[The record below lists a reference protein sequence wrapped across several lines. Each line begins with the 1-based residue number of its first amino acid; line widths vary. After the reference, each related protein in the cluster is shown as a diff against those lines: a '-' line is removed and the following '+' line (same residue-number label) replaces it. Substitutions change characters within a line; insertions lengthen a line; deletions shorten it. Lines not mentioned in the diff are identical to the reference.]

1 MLDQLNSN
9 FHAFND
15 LRNYQVRLTLTDQSV
30 LTGFLVAVSVQ
41 DGNNAWIY
49 PKYPDR
55 QFVICSVK
63 MKSELEKCL
72 YNLTAL
78 PSNIRIVDH
87 DQIVKMEVLLPAVR
101 E

>member
-1 MLDQLNSN
+1 MLDQLNRP

-15 LRNYQVRLTLTDQSV
+15 LRNYQVRITLKDHSV

-41 DGNNAWIY
+41 EENNAWIY
-49 PKYPDR
+49 PRDPEK

-72 YNLTAL
+72 YNLKTL
-78 PSNIRIVDH
+78 PSNIRVVDH
-87 DQIVKMEVLLPAVR
+87 EQILKMEVLLPGAGN
-101 E
+101 

>member
-1 MLDQLNSN
+1 MLDQLNRT
-9 FHAFND
+9 FHDFND
-15 LRNYQVRLTLTDQSV
+15 LRNYQVRLTLRDHSV

-41 DGNNAWIY
+41 DEGNSWIY

-72 YNLTAL
+72 YNLSAL
-78 PSNIRIVDH
+78 PSSIRVVDH
-87 DQIVKMEVLLPAVR
+87 EQIAKMEVLLPGNVS
-101 E
+101 